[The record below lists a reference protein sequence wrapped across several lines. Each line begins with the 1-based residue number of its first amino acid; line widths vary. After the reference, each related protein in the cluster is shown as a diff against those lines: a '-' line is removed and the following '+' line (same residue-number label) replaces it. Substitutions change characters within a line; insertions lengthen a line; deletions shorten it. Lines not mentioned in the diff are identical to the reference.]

1 MFLRFAF
8 LQYTVDAV
16 SLDDDDLATVAEDDG
31 SLASQEEKSVIFS
44 PQPTAT
50 ATNLATVTN
59 TLGKLSIYQPPTSR
73 NMKHKIQKELCIMQ
87 GSIWTFDTR
96 TKKSALLSRSKKPE
110 INPSFCLL
118 Q

>member
-1 MFLRFAF
+1 MFLRFAI

-59 TLGKLSIYQPPTSR
+59 TLGKLSYY
-73 NMKHKIQKELCIMQ
+73 
-87 GSIWTFDTR
+87 
-96 TKKSALLSRSKKPE
+96 
-110 INPSFCLL
+110 
-118 Q
+118 

>member
-31 SLASQEEKSVIFS
+31 SLGSQEEKSVIFS

-59 TLGKLSIYQPPTSR
+59 TLGKLQHGRDLETWYLEAGRYLGAS
-73 NMKHKIQKELCIMQ
+73 EV
-87 GSIWTFDTR
+87 DTEVGV
-96 TKKSALLSRSKKPE
+96 L
-110 INPSFCLL
+110 
-118 Q
+118 